1 MKMNIWDILILLI
14 LAGIIAL
21 ALRALRGKKRSGGCS
36 CGCAGC
42 AKDCPARRD
51 EKAETN
57 H

>member
-1 MKMNIWDILILLI
+1 MKMNIWDILILLA
-14 LAGIIAL
+14 LAGGIAL
-21 ALRALRGKKRSGGCS
+21 ALRALRGKKRRGGCS

-42 AKDCPARRD
+42 AKDCTARRD